1 MSYIRGATTT
11 MAALVVPLIFLYK
24 LWYVRRSSNGSK
36 HENGDNRQMDSAS
49 VVDSLCVLS
58 NSTDPSS
65 SLPSLESIDSTSVV
79 DDSFVTPDSIVTP
92 SSFPSIEYEVFL
104 SFRGQDTRHQITDIL
119 YHFLQRMKIHTFKD
133 DDELRKGEEIGSD
146 ILQAIDQSNIYV
158 PIISKS
164 YAHSKW
170 CLAELAEIIRR
181 QEQDTQRIILPIF
194 YMVDQRDVRYQT
206 GPFQNAFEEHVK
218 KFDERTVQNWKD
230 ALNTVGAL
238 KGWHVTNNDEQG
250 AVADEVAADLWSR
263 LQENL
268 TLRSDELVG
277 IDDHVEAVVEKLSL
291 DSNCVTMVG
300 LYGMGGI
307 GKTTIAKAV
316 YDNVSSRFDRCYFIE
331 NIREMQAQKN
341 GMVVLQNKQVS
352 DILRVDSFRFKILI
366 VLDDVD
372 ETFKFQDIL
381 GSPDDFVSGSRFIIT
396 SRNKKVLST
405 LTENGCK
412 LYEVGPMSQSHSLEL
427 FSKHAFRKNSPPPD
441 YETIANDI
449 VLTTKGHPLTL
460 KVIGSLLFRE
470 DFAVWKEKLEQLRET
485 ERVSLYQIL
494 DQFKMEYEEQ

>member
-1 MSYIRGATTT
+1 
-11 MAALVVPLIFLYK
+11 
-24 LWYVRRSSNGSK
+24 
-36 HENGDNRQMDSAS
+36 
-49 VVDSLCVLS
+49 
-58 NSTDPSS
+58 
-65 SLPSLESIDSTSVV
+65 
-79 DDSFVTPDSIVTP
+79 
-92 SSFPSIEYEVFL
+92 
-104 SFRGQDTRHQITDIL
+104 
-119 YHFLQRMKIHTFKD
+119 MKIHTFKD

-194 YMVDQRDVRYQT
+194 YM
-206 GPFQNAFEEHVK
+206 
-218 KFDERTVQNWKD
+218 
-230 ALNTVGAL
+230 
-238 KGWHVTNNDEQG
+238 G